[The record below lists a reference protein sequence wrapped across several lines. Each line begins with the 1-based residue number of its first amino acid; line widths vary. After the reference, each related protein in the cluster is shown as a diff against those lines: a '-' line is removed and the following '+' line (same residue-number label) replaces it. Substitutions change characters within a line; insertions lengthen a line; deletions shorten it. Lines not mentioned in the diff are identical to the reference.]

1 MSDGPPEKAERRS
14 AMLQALRAMRPEDR
28 EAASKRVRD
37 RLDERPEVRET
48 PYLLAFASLGTEP
61 DITPLLDR
69 LRDSGRRIL
78 LPRAGNEPGSLE
90 AVALKQ
96 PIHEL
101 EKDDLGVRVPSG
113 GEPVPLER
121 ITTVLVP
128 GVMFDTWGKRLGRGG
143 GYYDRLLEQ
152 LPQAALIGVCF
163 DASVQEDEVPT
174 EAHDQRVDAIVTD
187 LRTIDCAG

>member
-1 MSDGPPEKAERRS
+1 MSSGSPEKAERRS
-14 AMLQALRAMRPEDR
+14 AMLQALRAMSPEDR

-69 LRDSGRRIL
+69 LLDSGRRIL

-113 GEPVPLER
+113 GDPVPLER

-143 GYYDRLLEQ
+143 GYYDRLLKR
-152 LPQAALIGVCF
+152 LPRAALIGVCF
-163 DASVQEDEVPT
+163 DASVHDEVPT
-174 EAHDQRVDAIVTD
+174 EDHDQRVDAIVTD